1 MESRPVKIYSTDN
14 VPRLSYVAGIILEDI
29 LGLSWELITDKRR
42 LGKNNIINYSSEKLE
57 GAFKI
62 SPHPLLFEKGI
73 THQTITVN
81 EWKGLPVFFQ
91 TPPDSDL
98 PFDIFAASF
107 YLISRYEEYLG
118 FKADEHGRFKASSSL
133 AFQNGFLG
141 KPVIDQW
148 AKELAKTLLKKFQT
162 LVFKSNEFRSLL
174 TIDTDQPFAFRGK
187 TLIRSLGGFF
197 RDITNNEK
205 HVGERYRIIAG
216 EEKDPFDVF
225 DYIFENI
232 EKYKTKALFFFP
244 VGDHSDYDKNPSW
257 KNDEYRKL
265 ITRVADK
272 FETGLHPSYYAP
284 EKVNLIDNEL
294 TRLKTILQK
303 DIAISRFHYLRFFL
317 PQSYRYLTETGIM
330 EDYSMGYAD
339 EPGFRA
345 GIARP
350 FYFYDLPED
359 KQTKLKIIPFQLMD
373 ATLYQYKNLD
383 PETAMELVMDLIS
396 ETRKAGGLFVS
407 IWHNTS
413 LLDSPDCQGWRE
425 VFEFMLKNQ
434 VP

>member
-1 MESRPVKIYSTDN
+1 MESKPVKIYSTDN
-14 VPRLSYVAGIILEDI
+14 VPRLNYIAGIILEDI
-29 LGLSWELITDKRR
+29 LGLSWEVISDKRR
-42 LGKNNIINYSSEKLE
+42 LGKNYIINYSSEKLE

-62 SPHPLLFEKGI
+62 DPHPLLFEQGI
-73 THQTITVN
+73 TKQAISVT
-81 EWKGLPVFFQ
+81 EWKDLPVFFQ
-91 TPPDSDL
+91 TQPDSDL

-107 YLISRYEEYLG
+107 FLISRYEEYLD
-118 FKADEHGRFKASSSL
+118 FEADEHGRFKASSSL

-141 KPVIDQW
+141 KPVIDHW
-148 AKELAKTLLKKFQT
+148 TKELAITLLKKFPT
-162 LVFKSNEFRSLL
+162 LTFKSNEFRSLL

-187 TLIRSLGGFF
+187 TLIRSIGGFF

-205 HVGERYRIIAG
+205 NVGERYRIIAG

-232 EKYKTKALFFFP
+232 EKCKTKTLFFFP

-272 FETGLHPSYYAP
+272 FETGLHPSYYSA
-284 EKVNLIDNEL
+284 EKVNLIDNEMA
-294 TRLKTILQK
+294 RLKTILHK
-303 DIAISRFHYLRFFL
+303 DIAKSRFHYLRFFM
-317 PQSYRYLTETGIM
+317 PQSYRYLTETDVK

-350 FYFYDLPED
+350 FYFYDLSED
-359 KQTKLKIIPFQLMD
+359 KQTILKITPFQLMD

-383 PETAMELVMDLIS
+383 PGIAMEVVMNLIS
-396 ETRKAGGLFVS
+396 ETRKARGLFVS

-413 LLDSPDCQGWRE
+413 LLDNIDCKGWRE